1 MIFQTIQGFH
11 YMHHPLRYFFFLATF
26 LQLIQWRYDQL
37 DVAASNMFDHNNEEY
52 LKEVETCFENVIL
65 ALRNRLQK

>member
-1 MIFQTIQGFH
+1 MHPPLRCVFCFSFPAVLQTIQ
-11 YMHHPLRYFFFLATF
+11 LL
-26 LQLIQWRYDQL
+26 YDQL
-37 DVAASNMFDHNNEEY
+37 DVAVSNMFDHNSEEY